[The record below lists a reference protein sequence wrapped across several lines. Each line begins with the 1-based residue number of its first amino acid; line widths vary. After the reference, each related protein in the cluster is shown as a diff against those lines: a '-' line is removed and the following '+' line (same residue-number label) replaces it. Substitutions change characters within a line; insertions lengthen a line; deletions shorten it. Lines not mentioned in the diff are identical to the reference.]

1 MKKIILFSIIIILL
15 AVNLIA
21 QWSNDPSLNNAI
33 CALNG
38 EQAIPKVAT
47 TSAGDTYIAWYS
59 NDASNYDVRLQRLDT
74 LGNEYWVTD
83 GIIVSDN
90 PAMTWLTDWDMTVD
104 DDNHAILTFQDIRNA
119 GNNNIYAY
127 RIAPDGTF
135 VWGEDGIEL
144 SNSIAFDASPKTCVT
159 STGNVIVT
167 WQAEDVII
175 MQKIAPDGTLL
186 WGPSGITMSCAD
198 TYSWPQPIAVED
210 DHILLKF
217 FHDSGPAYAPTRH
230 CFVQKYDTDGVAV
243 WASDAIVSNAGGIS
257 AWTQVFSIESDGANG
272 CFIAWHDDRDN
283 NMDASSFVQHINSDG
298 SVGFADD
305 GVELSTQAARENY
318 YPKIAFNS
326 STEELYVYWMETD
339 GDQNQ
344 RGLYGQKLDAS
355 GNILW
360 TSSGKPIIEIS
371 DTGVNPFAVRQAN
384 NDVIVCFDE
393 TVENMD
399 SLIRATRLD
408 ADGEFVWVDDI
419 VTMCSVASEKVHI
432 EGSYFANDQI
442 ICTWE
447 DDRNGGRDIYAQNI
461 NLDGTLGSPTANG
474 TIEGSVVI
482 DGGIG
487 SVEDVLV
494 TAGSVSVNPNAD
506 GDYIISISS
515 GTYEVTASL
524 EYYTPQTII
533 DVVVTEG
540 NATTGI
546 DFILDWIP
554 VYNPPQNLAV
564 NDITGLVTWD
574 PPMLYPGAEVEGYN
588 FYMDGAFVEYCELLS
603 FQLENLINGVEYT
616 IGITSVYDGGWES
629 AIVEVIFFYN
639 GTNAGN
645 NLVATTKLMNNY
657 PNPFNPITNISYSI
671 KDRGNV
677 TIEVYNLKGQLVKA
691 LVNETKEAGDHSVI
705 WDGSDKLNKLV
716 SSGIYL
722 YRMKS
727 NNSTTTKKMILL
739 K

>member
-1 MKKIILFSIIIILL
+1 
-15 AVNLIA
+15 
-21 QWSNDPSLNNAI
+21 
-33 CALNG
+33 
-38 EQAIPKVAT
+38 
-47 TSAGDTYIAWYS
+47 
-59 NDASNYDVRLQRLDT
+59 
-74 LGNEYWVTD
+74 
-83 GIIVSDN
+83 
-90 PAMTWLTDWDMTVD
+90 
-104 DDNHAILTFQDIRNA
+104 
-119 GNNNIYAY
+119 
-127 RIAPDGTF
+127 
-135 VWGEDGIEL
+135 
-144 SNSIAFDASPKTCVT
+144 
-159 STGNVIVT
+159 
-167 WQAEDVII
+167 
-175 MQKIAPDGTLL
+175 
-186 WGPSGITMSCAD
+186 
-198 TYSWPQPIAVED
+198 
-210 DHILLKF
+210 
-217 FHDSGPAYAPTRH
+217 
-230 CFVQKYDTDGVAV
+230 
-243 WASDAIVSNAGGIS
+243 
-257 AWTQVFSIESDGANG
+257 
-272 CFIAWHDDRDN
+272 
-283 NMDASSFVQHINSDG
+283 
-298 SVGFADD
+298 
-305 GVELSTQAARENY
+305 
-318 YPKIAFNS
+318 
-326 STEELYVYWMETD
+326 
-339 GDQNQ
+339 
-344 RGLYGQKLDAS
+344 
-355 GNILW
+355 
-360 TSSGKPIIEIS
+360 
-371 DTGVNPFAVRQAN
+371 
-384 NDVIVCFDE
+384 
-393 TVENMD
+393 
-399 SLIRATRLD
+399 LIRATRLD